1 VTRVSLPQIWWMCSS
16 DESRHRPCHPKLVVA
31 TSGESIQ
38 PAACCHE
45 TPIFEPPYG
54 GKEGTVTHLAGESG
68 RVWVTLHQ
76 SEQPGLEHASP

>member
-45 TPIFEPPYG
+45 TPIFEPP
-54 GKEGTVTHLAGESG
+54 
-68 RVWVTLHQ
+68 
-76 SEQPGLEHASP
+76 